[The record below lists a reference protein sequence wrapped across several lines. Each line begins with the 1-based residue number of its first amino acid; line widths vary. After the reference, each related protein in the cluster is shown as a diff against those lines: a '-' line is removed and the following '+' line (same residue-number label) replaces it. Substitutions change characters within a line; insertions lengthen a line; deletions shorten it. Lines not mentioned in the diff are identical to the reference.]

1 MKLVQEE
8 FDYLRAL
15 VRECSSIVIEPGKE
29 YLAEVRLSRVA
40 YDEGFPCVQT
50 LLVSMRRS
58 HSERLRAK
66 VVEAMT
72 NNETSFYRDSE
83 PFEALRKII
92 IPELLTRNSSQRQLT
107 IWSAAA
113 STGQEAYS
121 IAMLLE
127 EEFSGLAG
135 WSVRILGTDISRA
148 ALDRARSGLYTQM
161 EVGRGLTPAQLQ
173 RHFRKEGTEW
183 RLSENIR
190 SKVEFIHLNLFDP
203 WTEIQ
208 RSDIVLMRNVLIY
221 FEVEKKKILLQKL
234 RDVLKPEAYLL
245 LGSAEATFGLDDSF
259 ERVPTGAISFYRRS
273 SSRQ

>member
-29 YLAEVRLSRVA
+29 YLAEVRLSPVA

-58 HSERLRAK
+58 PSERLRAR

-72 NNETSFYRDSE
+72 NNETTFYRDSE
-83 PFEALRKII
+83 PFEALRKVI
-92 IPELLTRNSSQRQLT
+92 IPELLARNSSQRQLT

-148 ALDRARSGLYTQM
+148 ALDRARSGVYSQM

-173 RHFRKEGTEW
+173 RHFRKEGSDW

-190 SKVEFIHLNLFDP
+190 RKVEFVHMNLFDS
-203 WTEIQ
+203 WAEIPA
-208 RSDIVLMRNVLIY
+208 SDIVLMRNVLIY

-234 RDVLKPEAYLL
+234 RHVLKPEAYLL

-273 SSRQ
+273 SVRR